1 MPSSPRSWVRRIARA
16 VIILVVSLLVLPPA
30 TAGVALATYLFMP
43 LSATLP
49 EERPQADSR
58 VSVVYAADGSPI
70 GEFREAE
77 TRVVIDK
84 DQIPDVIKR
93 AVIAAEDH
101 TFYQHE
107 GVDWQGIGRA
117 FFADVRSRS
126 LEQGGS
132 TITQQLVKNL
142 YTGGDRTIVRKA
154 KEA

>member
-1 MPSSPRSWVRRIARA
+1 MPSSSRKWVRRIGR
-16 VIILVVSLLVLPPA
+16 VVVVLVLSLLVLPPA

-43 LSATLP
+43 LPPPLP

-58 VSVVYAADGSPI
+58 RSTVYAEDGPPI

-101 TFYQHE
+101 EFYQH
-107 GVDWQGIGRA
+107 
-117 FFADVRSRS
+117 
-126 LEQGGS
+126 
-132 TITQQLVKNL
+132 
-142 YTGGDRTIVRKA
+142 
-154 KEA
+154 